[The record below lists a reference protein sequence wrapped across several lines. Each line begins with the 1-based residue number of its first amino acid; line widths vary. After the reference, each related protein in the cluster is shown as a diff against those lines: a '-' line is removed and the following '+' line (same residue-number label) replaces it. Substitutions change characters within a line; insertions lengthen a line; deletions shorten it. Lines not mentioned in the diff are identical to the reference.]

1 MFNQVDSL
9 KTISTSKVKKF
20 KFKITRSSKIPTS
33 VIFRNKKIHFYQEK
47 YFINHHFLLDM
58 NYKPMR
64 TGAASF
70 DEVGSLHTISEAA
83 ESLILMIAMVDIQR

>member
-1 MFNQVDSL
+1 
-9 KTISTSKVKKF
+9 
-20 KFKITRSSKIPTS
+20 
-33 VIFRNKKIHFYQEK
+33 
-47 YFINHHFLLDM
+47 M

-83 ESLILMIAMVDIQR
+83 ESLILMIAMVDIQRWFEAAISRYVEANLNKKG

>member
-1 MFNQVDSL
+1 
-9 KTISTSKVKKF
+9 
-20 KFKITRSSKIPTS
+20 
-33 VIFRNKKIHFYQEK
+33 
-47 YFINHHFLLDM
+47 
-58 NYKPMR
+58 MR